1 MISERDIRD
10 LKSRLSGQL
19 LTPADDGYDAARSV
33 FNTMIDRH
41 PALVARC
48 ATTDDVVRAVNF
60 ARQRA
65 LLVSVKCTGHNVAGY
80 AVCDDGLVIDLSL
93 MKGITANADAR
104 TVRVEAGCTWGEV
117 NDALQ
122 PYELA
127 AAGGFVSITGVSG
140 LTLGGGL
147 GWLVRKYGP
156 ALDNL
161 ISTRVVLADGR
172 VVTASASENADLFWA
187 LRGGGGNFGIVTE
200 FEFTVHPAGTVLA
213 GVVLHPAAAARD
225 ALRYWRD
232 FERTTPEEFSGSAL
246 LLHFPQDPSAPES
259 LRGAALVGLGGVY
272 AGVGPEAERAVEPLR
287 RYGQPLVDLF
297 HPAPYNQVQ
306 RMADFAF
313 PPGLRNYWKSSF
325 LKALDDR
332 AIDVLVTHFTRVPSP
347 HTVIVLEHD
356 GDGAIERVPETATA
370 YGHRGWPYNFVV
382 TTAWSDPQ
390 DTDRNITWTRGLFEA
405 MRPFFADA
413 AYVNYLG
420 GDEGDE
426 GLRAAYGAE
435 KIARLAALKGKY
447 DAGNMF
453 RMNQN
458 VKPATV
464 T

>member
-1 MISERDIRD
+1 MISETDIRE
-10 LKSRLSGQL
+10 LKSRLSGEL
-19 LTPADDGYDAARSV
+19 LTPGDAGYDAARSV
-33 FNTMIDRH
+33 FNSMIDRH
-41 PALVARC
+41 PALIAQC
-48 ATTDDVVRAVNF
+48 ANADDVVHAVNF
-60 ARQRA
+60 ARQRDV
-65 LLVSVKCTGHNVAGY
+65 LVSIKCTGHNVAGY
-80 AVCDDGLVIDLSL
+80 AVCDDGLVIDLSR
-93 MKGITANADAR
+93 MKGITTDANAR

-147 GWLVRKYGP
+147 GWLVRKHGP

-161 ISTRVVLADGR
+161 ISARVVLADGHI
-172 VVTASASENADLFWA
+172 VTASASDSADLFWA

-200 FEFTVHPAGTVLA
+200 FEFKVHPAGTVFA
-213 GVVLHPAAAARD
+213 GVVVHPAAVARD
-225 ALRYWRD
+225 ALRHWRD

-246 LLHFPQDPSAPES
+246 LLHFPQDPSAPEP
-259 LRGAALVGLGGVY
+259 LRGAAIVGLGGVY
-272 AGVGPEAERAVEPLR
+272 AGVGPQAERAVEPLR
-287 RYGQPLVDLF
+287 QYSQPLADLF
-297 HPAPYNQVQ
+297 QPTPYNQVQ

-325 LKALDDR
+325 LKTLDDR
-332 AIDVLVTHFTRVPSP
+332 AIDVLVTHFERVPSP

-356 GDGAIERVPETATA
+356 GDGAIERVPEAATA

-382 TTAWSDPQ
+382 TSAWSDAQ
-390 DTDRNITWTRGLFEA
+390 DTDRNVTWTRGLFEA

-426 GLRAAYGAE
+426 GLRAAYGAT
-435 KIARLAALKGKY
+435 KLAQLTALKMKY
-447 DAGNMF
+447 DPGNMF

-458 VKPATV
+458 VKPV
-464 T
+464 TA

>member
-48 ATTDDVVRAVNF
+48 ANTDDVVRAVNF

-200 FEFTVHPAGTVLA
+200 FEFKVHPAGTVLA

-297 HPAPYNQVQ
+297 HPTPYNQVQ

-332 AIDVLVTHFTRVPSP
+332 AIDVLVTHFERVPSP

-426 GLRAAYGAE
+426 GLHAAYGAE

-458 VKPATV
+458 VKPVTAT
-464 T
+464 